1 MYSDI
6 IGIYDTYRK
15 VIGTGGMNVETVKQ
29 FIVLEVK
36 NLKETLYFY
45 EGILGIRPSLE
56 RPQLDITGVWY
67 DADSMR
73 ISFVMNRSL
82 GGREK
87 SVMDSCDVLTFSISS
102 IEKLKKKLA
111 FYGIVYTE
119 NEYANKRGI
128 VIQDPDG
135 YKLQMIEKDEY
146 REGI

>member
-1 MYSDI
+1 MS
-6 IGIYDTYRK
+6 IYDTYKK

-45 EGILGIRPSLE
+45 EGILGITPSSE

-67 DADSMR
+67 DTDSTR

-87 SVMDSCDVLTFSISS
+87 SVTDSVDVLTFSISN
-102 IEKLKKKLA
+102 IGNVKKRLV
-111 FYGIVYTE
+111 FYKIAYTE
-119 NEYANKRGI
+119 NKSEKSI
-128 VIQDPDG
+128 VVQDPDG
-135 YKLQMIEKDEY
+135 YKLQVIEKDE
-146 REGI
+146 

>member
-1 MYSDI
+1 MS
-6 IGIYDTYRK
+6 IYDTYKK

-45 EGILGIRPSLE
+45 EGILGITPSSE

-67 DADSMR
+67 DTDSTR

-87 SVMDSCDVLTFSISS
+87 SVTDSVDVLTFSISN
-102 IEKLKKKLA
+102 IGNVKKRLV
-111 FYGIVYTE
+111 FYKIAYTE
-119 NEYANKRGI
+119 NKSEKSM
-128 VIQDPDG
+128 VVQDPDG
-135 YKLQMIEKDEY
+135 YKLQVIEKDE
-146 REGI
+146 

>member
-1 MYSDI
+1 MS
-6 IGIYDTYRK
+6 IYDTYKK

-45 EGILGIRPSLE
+45 EGILGIIPSSE

-67 DADSMR
+67 DTDSTR

-87 SVMDSCDVLTFSISS
+87 SVTDSVDVLTFSISN
-102 IEKLKKKLA
+102 IGNVKKRLV
-111 FYGIVYTE
+111 FYKIAYTE
-119 NEYANKRGI
+119 NKSEKSI
-128 VIQDPDG
+128 VVQDPDG
-135 YKLQMIEKDEY
+135 YKLQVIEKDE
-146 REGI
+146 